1 MEIKTLGIIG
11 YGSFGSFVHEVAR
24 HYTPD
29 IAVRVYS
36 SRFPADNATFFS
48 LEDTCKSDVL
58 VLAVP
63 IHAFESELERVLP
76 LLAANTIVV
85 DIATVK
91 MHTTTI
97 LQKHKDTLRYV
108 AMHPMFGPYS
118 YLKKGRTLSDLRIV
132 LTGNS
137 IMPEEYEAL
146 KEFSKQFNLVILETT
161 PEDHDQTLAET
172 LFLTHYMA
180 QVITKAGYR
189 RTEIDTISF
198 GFLMDAVESVQND
211 TELFQD
217 VFRFNPYCQKV
228 IDQIDTAEQQVHQ
241 LLARQSSK
249 ATVKE

>member
-1 MEIKTLGIIG
+1 MQIKTLGIIG
-11 YGSFGSFVHEVAR
+11 YGSFGSFVHEITR
-24 HYTPD
+24 HYIPD

-36 SRFPADNATFFS
+36 SRFPTDNTTFFS
-48 LEDTCKSDVL
+48 LEDTCKCDAL

-63 IHAFESELERVLP
+63 IHAFKSELERVLP
-76 LLAANTIVV
+76 LLAVNTIIV

-91 MHTTTI
+91 MYTTTI
-97 LQKHKDTLRYV
+97 LQEYKYSLRYV

-118 YLKKGRTLSDLRIV
+118 YLKKGRTLAGLRIV
-132 LTGNS
+132 LTGHS
-137 IMPEEYEAL
+137 IMPEEYEVL
-146 KEFSKQFNLVILETT
+146 KKFSKQLGLVVLETT

-189 RTEIDTISF
+189 RTEIDTVSF

-241 LLARQSSK
+241 MLAKRSSK
-249 ATVKE
+249 